1 MLGLSLTVTTNGNK
15 KDSLVM
21 GIINHVAIVITF
33 SSIEFSGSSFDTM
46 TANTTI
52 NGVQVGTV
60 TVGSTQG

>member
-1 MLGLSLTVTTNGNK
+1 
-15 KDSLVM
+15 M